1 MAKVENRTVKI
12 WIDGEQ
18 VVNSVNG
25 ITSAMRK
32 VRGEMKKAE
41 LGSEEYNKSLQKLQQ
56 LNGILEQHRQ
66 KMRELNGT
74 LEQNQQKVRG
84 MGGAF
89 SSLKGMIGKISI
101 GNIIGNLAT
110 KAIEGVGILIG
121 KVQQLASEA
130 VNMAR
135 GAEGITIAFDR
146 LNKPGLLDELQKATH
161 GTVTDLDL
169 MKAAVKAE
177 NFGIPLE
184 QLGKYFAFAQQRAK
198 DTGESVDYLVD
209 SIVTGLGRKSPMI
222 LDNLG
227 ISASQLKDEMAKGAD
242 MATAVGTIIEQEMSK
257 TGDYI
262 ETAADKAAQATVKV
276 QNEQLKLGQI
286 LEPLASQGTSMW
298 TDIQVAA
305 IKALGFI
312 IIKTVDVI
320 NFFIDWYNESLLL
333 RAVINVLGLTF
344 QALWEIVATG
354 CSMAI
359 NNVKSM
365 IKLYRSYG
373 EIFEGVL
380 TGDPKKIKKGW
391 GDAMNAMKEQVN
403 ADIGEIKKAAKNLGE
418 AFMDG
423 WSDTLG
429 GKMKH
434 ITYKPGAT
442 VVPPVATKTKGGGT
456 DTGTGTDDKIKA
468 AAKKRNEEL
477 EAIELEHLKKM
488 NALKK
493 AYADGD
499 ISSQEELNNKL
510 AALEYAKLQKM
521 LSVAGLEPKERENV
535 LQKVRDMEVKL
546 RNDIEKDKEDMIKRG
561 QDRMKALGDKFAAED
576 AEQKKEQAAEQKAM
590 QEELQAGIL
599 TGMQTFSTEMGA
611 LFQGIFAG
619 EEEAFKNFMKN
630 LVMTTINAIQVKIQA
645 TYAGIL
651 AQELLSKSWAGVA
664 SAAAKFALVTAAFEG
679 AKALIGSFSVGGYT
693 GTGGNGEVAGFVH
706 RNEYVVDHAGTGN
719 PALAPFLTMYEQA
732 RRSGSVASLTADDVR
747 RVYGADGAQD
757 NGQAVAY
764 TEMMVMLGKLGKTIV
779 KLDRRLSVPLKAE
792 TYVTGKGGSEEAT
805 QLLERMRRNVAR
817 S

>member
-18 VVNSVNG
+18 VENSVNG

-41 LGSEEYNKSLQKLQQ
+41 IGSEEYNKSLRKLQQ
-56 LNGILEQHRQ
+56 LNGILEQH
-66 KMRELNGT
+66 
-74 LEQNQQKVRG
+74 QQKVRG

-130 VNMAR
+130 VDMAR
-135 GAEGITIAFDR
+135 GAEGITIAFER
-146 LNKPGLLDELQKATH
+146 LNKPGLLDELRKATH
-161 GTVTDLDL
+161 GTVTDLEL

-227 ISASQLKDEMAKGAD
+227 ISASALKDEMAKGAD

-262 ETAADKAAQATVKV
+262 ETAADRAAQATVKV

-305 IKALGFI
+305 IKALGQI
-312 IIKTVDVI
+312 ILKTVDVV
-320 NFFIDWYNESLLL
+320 NWFIDWYNESQLL
-333 RAVINVLGLTF
+333 RAVIGTIGLAF
-344 QALWEIVATG
+344 ESLWHVVKGVGEIV
-354 CSMAI
+354 I
-359 NNVKSM
+359 NNFKGM
-365 IKLYRSYG
+365 IKSGKAVL
-373 EIFEGVL
+373 EMLEGIAHL
-380 TGDPKKIKKGW
+380 DRKKIQKGW
-391 GDAMNAMKEQVN
+391 QAAMNAGKEQMESNISAVKKIGTKIGSAYADAVN
-403 ADIGEIKKAAKNLGE
+403 DEYNKRLKHVSLKKSTALPTPTIKDTGDGGGGGGGELDKDAAKKAAAEKL
-418 AFMDG
+418 A
-423 WSDTLG
+423 
-429 GKMKH
+429 
-434 ITYKPGAT
+434 
-442 VVPPVATKTKGGGT
+442 
-456 DTGTGTDDKIKA
+456 
-468 AAKKRNEEL
+468 REL
-477 EAIELEHLKKM
+477 ETIELEHQRRLNEIKKQ
-488 NALKK
+488 
-493 AYADGD
+493 YADGD
-499 ISSQEELNNKL
+499 IATKEMLNAKI
-510 AALEYAKLQKM
+510 AALEYAKLQQM
-521 LSVAGLEPKERENV
+521 LQVAGLEAEKREQV
-535 LQKVRDMEVKL
+535 LSKVRDMEVKM
-546 RNDIEKDKEDMIKRG
+546 RDEIDKQRTDMLKRG
-561 QDRMKALGDKFAAED
+561 EERMAQIKAELDEKEKARLESLAEKQM
-576 AEQKKEQAAEQKAM
+576 EIESTVM
-590 QEELQAGIL
+590 S
-599 TGMQTFSTEMGA
+599 GMQTFSTEMGA

-630 LVMTTINAIQVKIQA
+630 IVMTTINAIQAQIQA
-645 TYAGIL
+645 YYAGIL
-651 AQELLSKSWAGVA
+651 AKEILSKSWAGVA
-664 SAAAKFALVTAAFEG
+664 SAAAQFALITAAFEG

>member
-18 VVNSVNG
+18 VENSVNG

-41 LGSEEYNKSLQKLQQ
+41 IGSEEYNKSLRKLQQ
-56 LNGILEQHRQ
+56 LNGILEQH
-66 KMRELNGT
+66 
-74 LEQNQQKVRG
+74 QQKVRG

-130 VNMAR
+130 VDMAR

-146 LNKPGLLDELQKATH
+146 LNKPGLLDELRKATH
-161 GTVTDLDL
+161 GTVTDLEL

-262 ETAADKAAQATVKV
+262 ETAADRAAQATVKV

-286 LEPLASQGTSMW
+286 LEPLASQGPSMW

-305 IKALGFI
+305 MKALGVI
-312 IIKTVDVI
+312 IIKCVDVI
-320 NFFIDWYNESLLL
+320 NYFIDWYNESLLL
-333 RAVINVLGLTF
+333 RAVINVIGLTF

-365 IKLYRSYG
+365 IKQYRSFG

-380 TGDPKKIKKGW
+380 TGDRKKIKKGW
-391 GDAMNAMKEQVN
+391 GDAMNAMKEQLN
-403 ADIGEIKKAAKNLGE
+403 ANIGEIKKAAGNLGE

-423 WSDTLG
+423 WSDTLD

-434 ITYKPGAT
+434 ITLKPGAT
-442 VVPPVATKTKGGGT
+442 VVPPVLTETKGGGT
-456 DTGTGTDDKIKA
+456 GTGTGTDDKIKA

-477 EAIELEHLKKM
+477 EAIELEHLQKM

-561 QDRMKALGDKFAAED
+561 QDRMKALGDKLAAED
-576 AEQKKEQAAEQKAM
+576 AERTKEQAAM

-630 LVMTTINAIQVKIQA
+630 LVMTTINAIQVQIQGY
-645 TYAGIL
+645 YAGIL
-651 AQELLSKSWAGVA
+651 AKELLSKSWAGVA
-664 SAAAKFALVTAAFEG
+664 SAAAQFALVTAAFEG

-693 GTGGNGEVAGFVH
+693 GTGGNAEVAGFVH

>member
-18 VVNSVNG
+18 VENSVNG

-41 LGSEEYNKSLQKLQQ
+41 IGSEEYNKSLRKLQQ
-56 LNGILEQHRQ
+56 LNGILEQH
-66 KMRELNGT
+66 
-74 LEQNQQKVRG
+74 QQKVRG

-130 VNMAR
+130 VDMAR
-135 GAEGITIAFDR
+135 GAEGITIAFER
-146 LNKPGLLDELQKATH
+146 LNKPGLLDELRKATH
-161 GTVTDLDL
+161 GTVTDLEL

-227 ISASQLKDEMAKGAD
+227 ISASALKDEMAKGAD

-262 ETAADKAAQATVKV
+262 ETAADRAAQATVKV

-305 IKALGFI
+305 IKALGQI
-312 IIKTVDVI
+312 ILKTVDVV
-320 NFFIDWYNESLLL
+320 NWFIDWYNESQLL
-333 RAVINVLGLTF
+333 RAVIGTIGLAF
-344 QALWEIVATG
+344 ESLWHVVKGVGEIV
-354 CSMAI
+354 I
-359 NNVKSM
+359 NNFKGM
-365 IKLYRSYG
+365 IKSGKAVL
-373 EIFEGVL
+373 EMLEGIAHL
-380 TGDPKKIKKGW
+380 DRKKIQKGW
-391 GDAMNAMKEQVN
+391 QAAMNAGKEQMESNISAVKKIGTKIGSAYADAVN
-403 ADIGEIKKAAKNLGE
+403 DEYNKRLKHVSLKKSTALPTPTIKDTGDGGGGGGGELDKDAAKKAAAEKL
-418 AFMDG
+418 A
-423 WSDTLG
+423 
-429 GKMKH
+429 
-434 ITYKPGAT
+434 
-442 VVPPVATKTKGGGT
+442 
-456 DTGTGTDDKIKA
+456 
-468 AAKKRNEEL
+468 REL
-477 EAIELEHLKKM
+477 ETIELEHQRRLNEIKKQ
-488 NALKK
+488 
-493 AYADGD
+493 YADGD
-499 ISSQEELNNKL
+499 IATKEMLNAKI
-510 AALEYAKLQKM
+510 AALEYAKLQQM
-521 LSVAGLEPKERENV
+521 LQVAGLEAEKREQV
-535 LQKVRDMEVKL
+535 LSKVRDMEVKM
-546 RNDIEKDKEDMIKRG
+546 RDEIDKQRTDMLKRG
-561 QDRMKALGDKFAAED
+561 EERMAQIKAELDEKEKARLESLAEKQM
-576 AEQKKEQAAEQKAM
+576 EIESTVM
-590 QEELQAGIL
+590 S
-599 TGMQTFSTEMGA
+599 GMQTFSTEMGA

-630 LVMTTINAIQVKIQA
+630 IVMTTINAIQAQIQA
-645 TYAGIL
+645 YYAGIL
-651 AQELLSKSWAGVA
+651 AKEILSKSWAGVA
-664 SAAAKFALVTAAFEG
+664 SAAAQFALITAAFEG

-817 S
+817 G

>member
-18 VVNSVNG
+18 VENSVNG

-41 LGSEEYNKSLQKLQQ
+41 IGSEEYNKSLRKLQQ
-56 LNGILEQHRQ
+56 LNGILEQH
-66 KMRELNGT
+66 
-74 LEQNQQKVRG
+74 QQKVRG

-130 VNMAR
+130 VDMAR
-135 GAEGITIAFDR
+135 GAEGITIAFER
-146 LNKPGLLDELQKATH
+146 LNKPGLLDELRKATH
-161 GTVTDLDL
+161 GTVTDLEL

-227 ISASQLKDEMAKGAD
+227 ISASALKDEMAKGAD

-262 ETAADKAAQATVKV
+262 ETAADRAAQATVKV

-305 IKALGFI
+305 IKALGQI
-312 IIKTVDVI
+312 ILKTVDVV
-320 NFFIDWYNESLLL
+320 NWFIDWYNESVSVRGLIALIGKTMEGLWHISSAVTEIVINNFKAMAKGL
-333 RAVINVLGLTF
+333 RALNDVVDAFRN
-344 QALWEIVATG
+344 ALLHGGEWSEMGKGFRDAWDVVVEQWKNNTG
-354 CSMAI
+354 IITNA
-359 NNVKSM
+359 
-365 IKLYRSYG
+365 G
-373 EIFEGVL
+373 
-380 TGDPKKIKKGW
+380 KK
-391 GDAMNAMKEQVN
+391 V
-403 ADIGEIKKAAKNLGE
+403 GE

-423 WSDTLG
+423 WSDTLD

-434 ITYKPGAT
+434 ITLKPGAT
-442 VVPPVATKTKGGGT
+442 VVPPVVTQTKGGGT

-477 EAIELEHLKKM
+477 EAIELEHLQKM

-521 LSVAGLEPKERENV
+521 LAVAGLEPKERENV

-546 RNDIEKDKEDMIKRG
+546 RNDIEKDKEDIIKRG
-561 QDRMKALGDKFAAED
+561 QDRMKAFGDKFAAED
-576 AEQKKEQAAEQKAM
+576 AEQKKEQAAEQKAK

-599 TGMQTFSTEMGA
+599 TGMQTFSSEMGA

>member
-18 VVNSVNG
+18 VENSVNG

-41 LGSEEYNKSLQKLQQ
+41 LGSEEYNKSLRKLQQ
-56 LNGILEQHRQ
+56 LNGILEQH
-66 KMRELNGT
+66 
-74 LEQNQQKVRG
+74 QQKVRG

-89 SSLKGMIGKISI
+89 SSLKSMIGKISI

-130 VNMAR
+130 VDMAR

-146 LNKPGLLDELQKATH
+146 LNKPGLLDELRKATH

-262 ETAADKAAQATVKV
+262 ETAADRAAQATVKV

-305 IKALGFI
+305 MKALGFI

-320 NFFIDWYNESLLL
+320 NYFIDWYNESQLL
-333 RAVINVLGLTF
+333 RAVINVIGLTF
-344 QALWEIVATG
+344 QALWEIVAAG

-365 IKLYRSYG
+365 IKQYRSFG
-373 EIFEGVL
+373 EIFEGAL
-380 TGDPKKIKKGW
+380 TGDTKKIKKGW

-403 ADIGEIKKAAKNLGE
+403 ANIGEIKKAGENLGE
-418 AFMDG
+418 AWRKGAEQEMN
-423 WSDTLG
+423 
-429 GKMKH
+429 GKLEH
-434 ITYKPGAT
+434 ITLKPGAT
-442 VVPPVATKTKGGGT
+442 VVPPVVKTKGGGT
-456 DTGTGTDDKIKA
+456 DTSTGTDDKIKA

-477 EAIELEHLKKM
+477 EAIELEHLQKM

-521 LSVAGLEPKERENV
+521 LDVAGLEPKERENV
-535 LQKVRDMEVKL
+535 LQKVRDMEVKV

-599 TGMQTFSTEMGA
+599 TGMQAFSTEMGA

-693 GTGGNGEVAGFVH
+693 GTGGNGEVAGLVH

-747 RVYGADGAQD
+747 RVYGSDGAQD

-817 S
+817 G

>member
-18 VVNSVNG
+18 VENSVNG

-41 LGSEEYNKSLQKLQQ
+41 IGSEEYNKSLRKLQQ
-56 LNGILEQHRQ
+56 LNGILEQH
-66 KMRELNGT
+66 
-74 LEQNQQKVRG
+74 QQKVRG

-130 VNMAR
+130 VDMAR

-146 LNKPGLLDELQKATH
+146 LNKPGLLDELRKATH
-161 GTVTDLDL
+161 GTVTDLEL

-209 SIVTGLGRKSPMI
+209 SIVAGLGRKSPMI

-227 ISASQLKDEMAKGAD
+227 ISASQLKEEMAKGAD

-276 QNEQLKLGQI
+276 QNEQLKLGEI
-286 LEPLASQGTSMW
+286 LEPLASKGEGMW

-305 IKALGFI
+305 MKALGQI
-312 IIKTVDVI
+312 ILKTVDVV
-320 NFFIDWYNESLLL
+320 NWFIDWYNESQLL
-333 RAVINVLGLTF
+333 RAVIGTIGLAF
-344 QALWEIVATG
+344 ESLWHVVKGVGEIV
-354 CSMAI
+354 I
-359 NNVKSM
+359 NNFKGM
-365 IKLYRSYG
+365 IKSGKAVL
-373 EIFEGVL
+373 EMLEGIAHL
-380 TGDPKKIKKGW
+380 DRKKIQKGW
-391 GDAMNAMKEQVN
+391 QAAMNAGKEQMESNISAVKKIGTKIGSAYADAVN
-403 ADIGEIKKAAKNLGE
+403 DEYNKRLKHVSLKKSTALPTPTIKDTGDGGGGGGGELDKDAAKKAAAEKL
-418 AFMDG
+418 A
-423 WSDTLG
+423 
-429 GKMKH
+429 
-434 ITYKPGAT
+434 
-442 VVPPVATKTKGGGT
+442 
-456 DTGTGTDDKIKA
+456 
-468 AAKKRNEEL
+468 REL
-477 EAIELEHLKKM
+477 ETIELEHQRRLNEIKKQ
-488 NALKK
+488 
-493 AYADGD
+493 YADGD
-499 ISSQEELNNKL
+499 IATKEMLNAKI
-510 AALEYAKLQKM
+510 AALEYAKLQQM
-521 LSVAGLEPKERENV
+521 LQVAGLEAEKREQV
-535 LQKVRDMEVKL
+535 LSKVRDMEVKM
-546 RNDIEKDKEDMIKRG
+546 RDEIDKQRTDMLKRG
-561 QDRMKALGDKFAAED
+561 EERMVQIKAELDEKEKARLESLAEKQM
-576 AEQKKEQAAEQKAM
+576 EIESTVM
-590 QEELQAGIL
+590 S
-599 TGMQTFSTEMGA
+599 GMQTFSTEMGA

-630 LVMTTINAIQVKIQA
+630 IVMTTINAIQAQIQA
-645 TYAGIL
+645 YYAGIL
-651 AQELLSKSWAGVA
+651 AKEILSKSWAGVA
-664 SAAAKFALVTAAFEG
+664 SAAAQFALITAAFEG

-817 S
+817 G